1 MRRYAFKHEQQR
13 LSVDV
18 PTQHDTTAP
27 TPLAYVTSDIV
38 CGPVCDGVGQAV
50 HSVQCSDS
58 SSVTRGLISV
68 QSDAADED
76 GCFINRHPTGTA
88 GLLNRPN

>member
-1 MRRYAFKHEQQR
+1 MCLCRYAFKHEQQR

-58 SSVTRGLISV
+58 DSGLISV
-68 QSDAADED
+68 QSCAVRRVVRVVTCDDV
-76 GCFINRHPTGTA
+76 
-88 GLLNRPN
+88 RP